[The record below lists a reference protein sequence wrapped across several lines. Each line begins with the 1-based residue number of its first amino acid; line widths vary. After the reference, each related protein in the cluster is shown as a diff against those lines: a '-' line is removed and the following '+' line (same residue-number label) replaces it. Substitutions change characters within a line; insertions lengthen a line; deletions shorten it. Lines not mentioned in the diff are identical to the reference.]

1 MSTAVF
7 VEGAMSFL
15 GLGVVPPT
23 ASLGSLINEGAA
35 YAWHAPFYAVGPL
48 SVVVVLTVG
57 LLLISQAL
65 SRSTRKEVPA

>member
-1 MSTAVF
+1 MDAVF

-23 ASLGSLINEGAA
+23 PSLGSLINEGAA

-48 SVVVVLTVG
+48 AVVVLLTLG
-57 LLLISQAL
+57 LLLIAQAL
-65 SRSTRKEVPA
+65 SHATRNEVPA